1 MFGTS
6 NFLMDQSWRN
16 LSMRESWVMCVLLGA
31 LAWGQAAPATPPA
44 GRPSAPGAPSKQEAA
59 ETNDTA
65 ASVPADAAVIT
76 VKGVCP
82 AQPKTA
88 ATKAGAAKTDGA
100 SAKTAAADCKTV
112 ITKAEFERLASGV
125 APNLTPQLKKQ
136 LATVL
141 PRLIAMSAEAQ
152 KKGLDKN
159 PRYLE
164 TVKFAKM
171 QILTQELQ
179 RTTQEEAAKIP
190 DADIAEYYKKNPEA
204 YEQYNLDRLF
214 VPRSKQPD
222 AAETKDNDKDEKL
235 TEEQQK
241 AKDEQEKRKQAE
253 GEEEMTQMAEKL
265 RARAAAGEDIAKL
278 QKEAFEAAG
287 MKIDS
292 PTVNLPTVRRTGL
305 PPGHTAVFDL
315 KAGDVSQLINDSGGH
330 YVYKVNKKE
339 TLPLDQVKSEI
350 HSTRQNQRMRD
361 AMETYQNSFKA
372 ETNEAYFGPVGAQA
386 PPSPRG
392 GMMHP
397 KMPPSPTTPAAQPQ
411 GQPPASSPSEAPKPN

>member
-1 MFGTS
+1 
-6 NFLMDQSWRN
+6 
-16 LSMRESWVMCVLLGA
+16 
-31 LAWGQAAPATPPA
+31 
-44 GRPSAPGAPSKQEAA
+44 
-59 ETNDTA
+59 
-65 ASVPADAAVIT
+65 VIT

-82 AQPKTA
+82 AQPKAA
-88 ATKAGAAKTDGA
+88 ATKAGAATTAGTA
-100 SAKTAAADCKTV
+100 AKAPAADCKTV

-125 APNLTPQLKKQ
+125 APNLTPQLRKQ

-179 RTTQEEAAKIP
+179 RTTQEEAAKITET
-190 DADIAEYYKKNPEA
+190 DIAEFYKKNPEA

-214 VPRSKQPD
+214 VPRSKQ
-222 AAETKDNDKDEKL
+222 AEAPEAKDSDKDEKL

-241 AKDEQEKRKQAE
+241 AKDEQEKRKQSE
-253 GEEEMTQMAEKL
+253 GEEEMTQLAEKL
-265 RARAAAGEDIAKL
+265 RARAAAGEDIVKL

-305 PPGHTAVFDL
+305 PPGHTAVFEL
-315 KAGDVSQLINDSGGH
+315 KEGEVSQLINDSGGH

-339 TLPLDQVKSEI
+339 TLPLEKVKEEI
-350 HSTRQNQRMRD
+350 HSTMQNQRMRD
-361 AMETYQNSFKA
+361 AMEKYQNSFKA
-372 ETNEAYFGPVGAQA
+372 ETNEAYFGPAGAQA

-392 GMMHP
+392 GLVRP
-397 KMPPSPTTPAAQPQ
+397 KMPPSPGGAPAPQPQ
-411 GQPPASSPSEAPKPN
+411 GQAPPQPPAPKPN

>member
-1 MFGTS
+1 
-6 NFLMDQSWRN
+6 
-16 LSMRESWVMCVLLGA
+16 MRKSWVMCVLLGA
-31 LAWGQAAPATPPA
+31 LAWAQAAPPPT
-44 GRPSAPGAPSKQEAA
+44 GRVVAPGATPKPRA
-59 ETNDTA
+59 EEEGPDTA

-82 AQPKTA
+82 AQTKPA
-88 ATKAGAAKTDGA
+88 APKAGAAKAAGTA
-100 SAKTAAADCKTV
+100 AKTPAADCKTV

-179 RTTQEEAAKIP
+179 RSTQEEAAKIP
-190 DADIAEYYKKNPEA
+190 EADIAEYYKKNPEA

-214 VPRSKQPD
+214 IPRTRQVE
-222 AAETKDNDKDEKL
+222 AENNDKDEKL

-253 GEEEMTQMAEKL
+253 GEEEMSQLAEKL

-315 KAGDVSQLINDSGGH
+315 KAGEVSQLINDSGGH
-330 YVYKVNKKE
+330 YIYKVNKKE
-339 TLPLDQVKSEI
+339 TLPLEKVKDEI
-350 HSTRQNQRMRD
+350 HSTLQNQRMRD
-361 AMETYQNSFKA
+361 AMEKYQNSFKA
-372 ETNEAYFGPVGAQA
+372 ETNEAYFGPGGAQA
-386 PPSPRG
+386 SPVPRG
-392 GMMHP
+392 GMTRP
-397 KMPPSPTTPAAQPQ
+397 KLAPPTTPGGQPQ
-411 GQPPASSPSEAPKPN
+411 GQAPPPSQPEAAKPN

>member
-1 MFGTS
+1 
-6 NFLMDQSWRN
+6 
-16 LSMRESWVMCVLLGA
+16 MRKSWVMCVLLGA

-44 GRPSAPGAPSKQEAA
+44 GHPVAPIPAPRPQAPAEAA
-59 ETNDTA
+59 DTA

-88 ATKAGAAKTDGA
+88 ATKAGTAKTTGA
-100 SAKTAAADCKTV
+100 AVKTPAADCKTV

-125 APNLTPQLKKQ
+125 APNLTPQLRKQ

-152 KKGLDKN
+152 KRGLDKN

-190 DADIAEYYKKNPEA
+190 EAEIAEYYKKNPEA

-253 GEEEMTQMAEKL
+253 GEEEMTQLAEKL

-305 PPGHTAVFDL
+305 PPGHTAVFEL
-315 KAGDVSQLINDSGGH
+315 KEGEVSQLINDSGGH

-339 TLPLDQVKSEI
+339 TLPLEKVKDEI
-350 HSTRQNQRMRD
+350 HSTMQNVRMRD
-361 AMETYQNSFKA
+361 AMDKYQNSFKA
-372 ETNEAYFGPVGAQA
+372 ETNEAYFGPAGAQA
-386 PPSPRG
+386 PPTPRG
-392 GMMHP
+392 GLVRPRMA
-397 KMPPSPTTPAAQPQ
+397 PSPTAPAAQPQ
-411 GQPPASSPSEAPKPN
+411 GQAPASTPAQAPAPKPN